1 MICKFCGLNNA
12 DDEVVCS
19 RCGSPLK
26 ENRKPTAYASPNE
39 PVVGDDKRTMRMEN
53 HPDKNTMAAHNPIQQ
68 QPSVDTKA
76 TRRFEVSAHEPS
88 SANKTERYIPSNEN
102 ISSAKNTE
110 RYVPSN
116 ENISSMKK
124 TERYVPSNENIS
136 SMKKTERYVAPREDV
151 SSMKKTERYVA
162 PREDASSMKKTERY
176 VAPREDVSSMKKT
189 VRYVAPSED
198 ASSIKKTVR
207 YVAPSE
213 QESGIDKKTVD
224 VYRVHTPSV
233 NETKPLMPPH
243 CSLKP
248 LARED
253 EDSARM
259 MKQEYASSEVVLNRQ
274 NTEPDNR
281 TITSKQQALLTFEN
295 GRWYIEDR
303 SAFKSTFIR
312 VTGKTELHDG
322 DIVAMGDREF
332 EFSTK

>member
-1 MICKFCGLNNA
+1 
-12 DDEVVCS
+12 
-19 RCGSPLK
+19 
-26 ENRKPTAYASPNE
+26 
-39 PVVGDDKRTMRMEN
+39 
-53 HPDKNTMAAHNPIQQ
+53 
-68 QPSVDTKA
+68 
-76 TRRFEVSAHEPS
+76 
-88 SANKTERYIPSNEN
+88 
-102 ISSAKNTE
+102 
-110 RYVPSN
+110 
-116 ENISSMKK
+116 
-124 TERYVPSNENIS
+124 
-136 SMKKTERYVAPREDV
+136 MKKTERYVAPREDV

-162 PREDASSMKKTERY
+162 PRED
-176 VAPREDVSSMKKT
+176 VSSM
-189 VRYVAPSED
+189 
-198 ASSIKKTVR
+198 KKTVR

-233 NETKPLMPPH
+233 NETKPLTPPH

-322 DIVAMGDREF
+322 DIVVMGDREF

>member
-124 TERYVPSNENIS
+124 TERYVAPREDVS

-189 VRYVAPSED
+189 VRYVAPSE
-198 ASSIKKTVR
+198 
-207 YVAPSE
+207 

-233 NETKPLMPPH
+233 NETKPLTPPH

-322 DIVAMGDREF
+322 DIVVMGDREF